1 MPDLQLQPL
10 IVRRDLDYDHDL
22 GNSGHSLDSLDSGG
36 HRLESGI

>member
-22 GNSGHSLDSLDSGG
+22 GNSGHSLDSGG